1 MPDVNSAAMGFVAHG
16 SSWAWPLVF
25 IAGVVSSLGPCT
37 SPRIVALSSLVLRS
51 RNPVLVGSA
60 FIGSTIATY
69 AFFGVVGSLV
79 RDLVGYASWIYA
91 GVAVAAL
98 AGGIVTL
105 VGANVHRHEEHVR
118 ERPERNAFSAA
129 FLAGVGFALMV
140 SPCCTPILVVIVAYT
155 SAHGNVAQGS
165 GLLAVFGLGHAVPLL
180 VALAG
185 GRALVGRLWASRWA
199 QGMQV
204 GAGTCM
210 MALGAY
216 YALLV

>member
-1 MPDVNSAAMGFVAHG
+1 MGLVAHG

-25 IAGVVSSLGPCT
+25 IAGVVSSLGPCA

-51 RNPVLVGSA
+51 RNPLLVGMA
-60 FIGSTIATY
+60 FIGSTIGTY

-79 RDLVGYASWIYA
+79 GDLVGYASWIYA
-91 GVAVAAL
+91 GVAVSAL
-98 AGGIVTL
+98 AGGVVTL
-105 VGANVHRHEEHVR
+105 IGASAHHHEKRVQ
-118 ERPERNAFSAA
+118 ERPARNALSAA

-140 SPCCTPILVVIVAYT
+140 SPCCTPILGVIVAYT
-155 SAHGNVAQGS
+155 SLHGNVALGS
-165 GLLAVFGLGHAVPLL
+165 GLLAVFGLGHAVPS
-180 VALAG
+180 VAALAG
-185 GRALVGRLWASRWA
+185 GRAAVARLWASRWA

-204 GAGTCM
+204 GAATCM

>member
-1 MPDVNSAAMGFVAHG
+1 MGFVAHG

-25 IAGVVSSLGPCT
+25 IAGVVSSLGPCA

-51 RNPVLVGSA
+51 RNPMLVGAA

-79 RDLVGYASWIYA
+79 GDLVGYASWIYA
-91 GVAVAAL
+91 GVEVVAL

-105 VGANVHRHEEHVR
+105 VGATVHRHEEHAR

-140 SPCCTPILVVIVAYT
+140 SPCCTPILGVIVTYT
-155 SAHGNVAQGS
+155 SLRGDVALGS
-165 GLLAVFGLGHAVPLL
+165 GLLAVFGLGHAAPLL
-180 VALAG
+180 ATLAG
-185 GRALVGRLWASRWA
+185 GRSFVGRLWSSQWA
-199 QGMQV
+199 QGAQV
-204 GAGTCM
+204 VGGTFM
-210 MALGAY
+210 I
-216 YALLV
+216 LVCR